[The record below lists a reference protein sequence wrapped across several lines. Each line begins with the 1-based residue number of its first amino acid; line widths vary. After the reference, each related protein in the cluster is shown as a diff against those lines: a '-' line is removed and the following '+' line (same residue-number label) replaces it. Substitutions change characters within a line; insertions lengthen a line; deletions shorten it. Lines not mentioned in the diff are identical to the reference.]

1 VDTAAAQ
8 PTQVASLTSLARD
21 AYAKG
26 NYALP
31 LDSSAIAYAKKVLA
45 LDPTDS
51 YSKQLIEDSVKGG
64 KDSVQ
69 RALAHGDFAG
79 ARRVADALGQQLSGR
94 SDVTG
99 LKDQI
104 AAAERAAAAAA
115 KAKSAAPPPVT
126 FRLYHMHSDK
136 APADKGPYCVGTM
149 SVSGSHL
156 KFTPESTTDGKIHN
170 LEFNCSDVRDIKKN
184 ARVASHQGGFHIRTH
199 SGNFNFA
206 PQDSTAAVV
215 PALNAACSN

>member
-1 VDTAAAQ
+1 M
-8 PTQVASLTSLARD
+8 
-21 AYAKG
+21 
-26 NYALP
+26 
-31 LDSSAIAYAKKVLA
+31 
-45 LDPTDS
+45 
-51 YSKQLIEDSVKGG
+51 
-64 KDSVQ
+64 
-69 RALAHGDFAG
+69 
-79 ARRVADALGQQLSGR
+79 ADALGQQLPGR

-115 KAKSAAPPPVT
+115 KAKPAAPPPVT
-126 FRLYHMHSDK
+126 FHLYHMHSDK

-170 LEFNCSDVRDIKKN
+170 LEFSCSDIRDIKKN

-215 PALNAACSN
+215 PALNAACSE

>member
-1 VDTAAAQ
+1 MI
-8 PTQVASLTSLARD
+8 QVASLTNLARD

-45 LDPTDS
+45 LNPTDT

-64 KDSVQ
+64 KDRIQ
-69 RALAHGDFAG
+69 EALAHGDFGA
-79 ARRVADALGQQLSGR
+79 ARRVADALGQQLPGR
-94 SDVTG
+94 SDETG
-99 LKDQI
+99 LKNQI

-115 KAKSAAPPPVT
+115 QPKAAAPPPVT

-136 APADKGPYCVGTM
+136 APADKGPYCLGTM
-149 SVSGSHL
+149 TVSGSHL
-156 KFTPESTTDGKIHN
+156 KFTPQSTTDGKIHN
-170 LEFNCSDVRDIKKN
+170 LEFSCSDIRDIRKN
-184 ARVASHQGGFHIRTH
+184 SRVASHQGGFHIRTH

-206 PQDSTAAVV
+206 PQDSTAGVV